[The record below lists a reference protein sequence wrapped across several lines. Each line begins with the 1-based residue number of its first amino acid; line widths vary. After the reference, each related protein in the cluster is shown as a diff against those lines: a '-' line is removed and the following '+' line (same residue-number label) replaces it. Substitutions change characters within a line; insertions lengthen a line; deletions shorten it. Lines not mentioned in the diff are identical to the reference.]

1 MCGIAF
7 IRLRKPL
14 GYYIEKYDTPSY
26 GINKLFLLMEK
37 QHNRGQD
44 GAGVAAVKLNVQ
56 PGKAYIDRLRSIE
69 EKPITDIFSKI
80 GKGFNKIQKKNKKK
94 SKDPFWIKENVPF
107 AGEILM
113 GHLRYGTYGKNK
125 VDYCHPRK
133 KASNWKSRTLLIAG
147 NFNMTNNDELFE
159 RLVQVGQHPKEKVD
173 TVTVLEEMGYNL
185 DKEHERLW
193 KKYDDGKRSNQEVV
207 EKIETNIDLQKVV
220 TKACKD
226 FDGGYAMVGTTGYGG
241 SFVARDPIGIR
252 PAYYYADDEV
262 IVVASEKPAIKTA
275 FNIDFAAIKEIKP
288 AHALIIDKDAN
299 FKEVSFIDKQPKKAC
314 SFERIYFSRGT
325 DPSIHNERKE
335 LGRLLSPQILE
346 AIGNDDFEN
355 VVFSYIPNT
364 AETAFSGMMKGMEN
378 HLTQKRLELFNKKDK
393 ISQEEVKKMLSL
405 NLRVEKLIVKDSK
418 LRTFIIDDAQRNDFV
433 AHIYDT
439 TYEVIKKGEDTL
451 VVIDDS
457 IVRGTTLERSIIHI
471 LDRLEPKNIIIVSSS
486 PQIRYPDC
494 YAIDMSKMY
503 EFVAFRAVIALL
515 KDKKMTYLLDEV
527 YQKCKNS
534 LNLPLNKIENHVKE
548 IYQPFA
554 YEEVSD
560 KIAEMISKDYKTKVK
575 VVYQTI
581 DNLHQACPNHLGD
594 WYFTGNYPTSGGNRV
609 ANRAFINFM
618 EGRKERAY

>member
-14 GYYIEKYDTPSY
+14 GYYIEKYGTPSY
-26 GINKLFLLMEK
+26 AINKLFLLMEK

-44 GAGVAAVKLNVQ
+44 GAGVAAIKLNIQ
-56 PGKAYIDRLRSIE
+56 PGKAYINRFRSIE

-80 GKGFNKIQKKNKKK
+80 GKPFNKVQKKNTKKY
-94 SKDPFWIKENVPF
+94 KDPFWIKENVPF
-107 AGEILM
+107 AAEILM

-147 NFNMTNNDELFE
+147 NFNMTNNDELFD
-159 RLVQVGQHPKEKVD
+159 RLVKVGQHPKEKVD

-193 KKYDDGKRSNQEVV
+193 TKYDDGKLNNQEIVA
-207 EKIETNIDLQKVV
+207 KIEENIDLQSVV
-220 TKACKD
+220 SKACKD
-226 FDGGYAMVGTTGYGG
+226 FDGGYAIVGATGYGG
-241 SFVARDPIGIR
+241 AFVARDPAGIR
-252 PAYYYADDEV
+252 PAYYYADEEV

-275 FNIDFAAIKEIKP
+275 FNIDYAQIKEVKP
-288 AHALIIDKDAN
+288 AHTLIIDKEGD
-299 FKEVSFIDKQPKKAC
+299 FTEVPFIDVEEQKSC

-335 LGRLLSPQILE
+335 LGRLLCPQILE
-346 AIGNDDFEN
+346 AIGDDNFEN
-355 VVFSYIPNT
+355 TVFSYIPNT
-364 AETAFSGMMKGMEN
+364 AETAFSGMMGGMEQ
-378 HLTQKRLELFNKKDK
+378 HLTQKRIDALSKKDTLTEK
-393 ISQEEVKKMLSL
+393 EITRILSFT
-405 NLRVEKLIVKDSK
+405 LRVEKLVVKDSK
-418 LRTFIIDDAQRNDFV
+418 LRTFIIDDAQRDDFV

-439 TYEVIKKGEDTL
+439 TYEVIQKGKDTL

-471 LDRLEPKNIIIVSSS
+471 LDRLEPKNIVIVSSA

-527 YQKCKNS
+527 YHKCKKS

-548 IYQPFA
+548 IYAPCSYQ
-554 YEEVSD
+554 EVSD
-560 KIAEMISKDYKTKVK
+560 KIAHIISKDYKTKVK

-581 DNLHQACPNHLGD
+581 DNLHRACPNHLGD

-609 ANRAFINFM
+609 ANRSFINFM
-618 EGRKERAY
+618 EGKKERAY